1 MAKFLFYFQY
11 LSKNTK
17 TNSMRLYSRLQYLLD
32 KHSFHT
38 YRRRRESCTHT
49 FLPLNYNS
57 SMRLL
62 GFLSNLVLFQSHAVK
77 FLLPEICLAVKLVPL
92 NENNIEKY

>member
-32 KHSFHT
+32 KHGFHT

-62 GFLSNLVLFQSHAVK
+62 GFFVQSCALPVSCCQIFIARNLSGSKIGAT
-77 FLLPEICLAVKLVPL
+77 E
-92 NENNIEKY
+92 